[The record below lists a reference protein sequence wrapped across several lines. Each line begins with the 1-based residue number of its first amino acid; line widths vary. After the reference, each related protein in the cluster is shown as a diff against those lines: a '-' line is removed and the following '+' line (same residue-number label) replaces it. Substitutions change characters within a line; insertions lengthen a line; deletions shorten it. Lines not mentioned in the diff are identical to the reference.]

1 MSRNRKVKKYESL
14 LEKTSKI
21 TIYLEKMVVFSIIS
35 IFLILII
42 IAFTDFIPFVVDI
55 NTSDASN
62 IYQGIGIGSLLSIFA
77 IVISLAL
84 MAVQYASQQYT
95 HRIMDTYIKSRM
107 FRCILFIYMGTI
119 FYNMFVLT
127 EEPVNPTHMFVS
139 LSLSALCIVALIP
152 HFFITMTHLRPDFI
166 IGKMV
171 GRINKKDMDSLKRLP
186 HENSTSEED
195 KLLLPIA
202 EIIER
207 AIRNGD
213 RTTAR
218 SGLDEIK
225 SCYLKYLSPE
235 NEEFVSPYFLKHI
248 LNVGRVAIISADDGS
263 MGYVLKNIFG
273 EVGTETITKKMN
285 FSTKMVLEDID
296 LIGFKALENYD
307 AATEQMIKALQDI
320 LGAVIESG
328 NEEKEILMPIFI
340 LYNNVS
346 DELFKLKKDKM
357 IKYMLNSFS
366 GTRALMKE
374 MVNNKRYETIEKTA
388 ELLVRISVNAA
399 KRGFRDPIDQSISSL
414 HEIGISAAKNKLV
427 WETPKREINIATDL
441 IIEHLLTIE
450 DETSR
455 YSSKLKEFDSIKR
468 DINFAKNDI
477 GKYFEDTDFF

>member
-1 MSRNRKVKKYESL
+1 MSWNRKVKKYESL

-42 IAFTDFIPFVVDI
+42 IAFTDFIPFVVDL

-95 HRIMDTYIKSRM
+95 HRIMDTYIKSMM

-152 HFFITMTHLRPDFI
+152 HFFITMIHLRPDFI

-171 GRINKKDMDSLKRLP
+171 GRINKKDIDSLKRLP

-218 SGLDEIK
+218 RGLDEIK
-225 SCYLKYLSPE
+225 SCYLKYLIPE

-248 LNVGRVAIISADDGS
+248 LNVGRVAIINEDDGS

-296 LIGFKALENYD
+296 LIGFKVLKNYD

-340 LYNNVS
+340 LYNSVS
-346 DELFKLKKDKM
+346 DELFNLKKDKM

-366 GTRALMKE
+366 ETRAL

-388 ELLVRISVNAA
+388 ELLVGISVNAA

-450 DETSR
+450 NETSR
-455 YSSKLKEFDSIKR
+455 YSSKLKEFDSIER

-477 GKYFEDTDFF
+477 EKYRRRYDEYN